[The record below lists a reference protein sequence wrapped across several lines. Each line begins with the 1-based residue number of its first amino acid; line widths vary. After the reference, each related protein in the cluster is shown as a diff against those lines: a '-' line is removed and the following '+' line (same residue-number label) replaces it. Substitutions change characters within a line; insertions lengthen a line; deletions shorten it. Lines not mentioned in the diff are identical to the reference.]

1 MFVCVF
7 VHISNHT
14 ALCLYYNVCA
24 VDGEQDQTWKLS
36 VNFLFNTTKSKS
48 KRSEYYA
55 QHVFEQQ
62 FNYLGHNEHLG
73 NATIGIVTILLLVC
87 NVTLLIMKVTVSYCN
102 FASFPCVEL
111 PKCHVVVHFRLRHDQ
126 SELVIA
132 ISISDTYSNV
142 LEEIQ

>member
-1 MFVCVF
+1 MRINIVRTHFRVRFKENTEMFVCVCLF
-7 VHISNHT
+7 IYQITQLCVCIIMS
-14 ALCLYYNVCA
+14 AL
-24 VDGEQDQTWKLS
+24 QI
-36 VNFLFNTTKSKS
+36 VNRTRPGNYLETFFNTTNSKS

-102 FASFPCVEL
+102 FASFSCVEL
-111 PKCHVVVHFRLRHDQ
+111 PSSSAFLT
-126 SELVIA
+126 LP
-132 ISISDTYSNV
+132 
-142 LEEIQ
+142 